1 MPSSYTTDDLV
12 SGHEYGWYND
22 HWRLGMTRSGN
33 SAGADF
39 VIQLNAARRLS
50 LTSGGNLSVTGTI
63 GATNFSGTHSGSSS
77 GTNTGDQTNISGNAA
92 TVTNATFYRQFTV
105 RDDRSDGGNYNLSG
119 RATGLYAIESSG
131 SNGPGSGYLSL
142 IHVANGTDVA
152 FQIAG
157 GYTSD
162 SMYFRGTSALQN
174 GTGYSA
180 WRTVIH
186 SGNIGSQTV
195 ATAGA
200 LSSMNISQFTNNS
213 GYITSYTE
221 TDTLATVTARGA
233 TTSTETIFTGTL
245 KTRKSQ
251 TAGDYTTAALWT
263 ESHSNTATGIAFHIS
278 GVKGTYLEMRTNQ
291 VLYWDGN
298 TVYHSGNIPTWNQNT
313 TGTSSNVS
321 GTVAVVNGGTGATDA
336 ATARTNL
343 GLAIGTNVLA
353 YRTFG
358 TAASNN
364 TGDFVLS
371 KAQSN
376 WLSTGVIDN
385 VVGLLAWKN
394 YGNSHVIFDAS
405 ASTNPSGGGCSS
417 TNATTPWVATYPTLM
432 GWNGSTTYGV
442 RVDSARVADSA
453 ASATTAGALS
463 SMNIS
468 QFTNNSGYITSDST
482 KLPLAGGTMT
492 GTITITNTDIRSNST
507 SNWTGD
513 PGTQGKIQYH
523 SSRWYIVADS
533 ASDRIVQFRRN
544 GTDVSYIDNS
554 GNFIGN
560 ASTATTATTAGS
572 APNASNLNSMYGVS
586 TGNGNGL
593 KFWGGSDTYKIHMG
607 NAAEYWYGPVTDYS
621 IKCNIDSVGSTR
633 GFTWGQSG
641 VTPIAA
647 LNVGNGNMQIAG
659 TFTTGGSILPLTN
672 NSVNLGSATYGW
684 ANVYTNDLHLSNMS
698 KPEGNDIDGTN
709 GTWTIQ
715 EGLENLYIINNNNGE
730 KFKIVLEKI

>member
-1 MPSSYTTDDLV
+1 
-12 SGHEYGWYND
+12 
-22 HWRLGMTRSGN
+22 
-33 SAGADF
+33 
-39 VIQLNAARRLS
+39 
-50 LTSGGNLSVTGTI
+50 
-63 GATNFSGTHSGSSS
+63 
-77 GTNTGDQTNISGNAA
+77 
-92 TVTNATFYRQFTV
+92 
-105 RDDRSDGGNYNLSG
+105 
-119 RATGLYAIESSG
+119 
-131 SNGPGSGYLSL
+131 
-142 IHVANGTDVA
+142 
-152 FQIAG
+152 
-157 GYTSD
+157 
-162 SMYFRGTSALQN
+162 
-174 GTGYSA
+174 
-180 WRTVIH
+180 
-186 SGNIGSQTV
+186 
-195 ATAGA
+195 
-200 LSSMNISQFTNNS
+200 
-213 GYITSYTE
+213 
-221 TDTLATVTARGA
+221 
-233 TTSTETIFTGTL
+233 
-245 KTRKSQ
+245 
-251 TAGDYTTAALWT
+251 
-263 ESHSNTATGIAFHIS
+263 
-278 GVKGTYLEMRTNQ
+278 MRTNQ

-523 SSRWYIVADS
+523 ASRWYIVADS

-560 ASTATTATTAGS
+560 ASTATTAGS

>member
-1 MPSSYTTDDLV
+1 
-12 SGHEYGWYND
+12 
-22 HWRLGMTRSGN
+22 
-33 SAGADF
+33 
-39 VIQLNAARRLS
+39 LNAARRLS

-213 GYITSYTE
+213 GYITS
-221 TDTLATVTARGA
+221 
-233 TTSTETIFTGTL
+233 
-245 KTRKSQ
+245 
-251 TAGDYTTAALWT
+251 
-263 ESHSNTATGIAFHIS
+263 
-278 GVKGTYLEMRTNQ
+278 
-291 VLYWDGN
+291 
-298 TVYHSGNIPTWNQNT
+298 
-313 TGTSSNVS
+313 
-321 GTVAVVNGGTGATDA
+321 
-336 ATARTNL
+336 
-343 GLAIGTNVLA
+343 
-353 YRTFG
+353 
-358 TAASNN
+358 
-364 TGDFVLS
+364 
-371 KAQSN
+371 
-376 WLSTGVIDN
+376 
-385 VVGLLAWKN
+385 
-394 YGNSHVIFDAS
+394 
-405 ASTNPSGGGCSS
+405 
-417 TNATTPWVATYPTLM
+417 
-432 GWNGSTTYGV
+432 
-442 RVDSARVADSA
+442 
-453 ASATTAGALS
+453 
-463 SMNIS
+463 
-468 QFTNNSGYITSDST
+468 DST

-523 SSRWYIVADS
+523 ASRWYIVADS
-533 ASDRIVQFRRN
+533 GSDRIVQFRRN

-560 ASTATTATTAGS
+560 ASTATTAGS

-607 NAAEYWYGPVTDYS
+607 NAVEYWYGPVTDYS